1 MTDETNPFRSVIQML
16 EQFKVPGIDMS
27 SIIEGGRKDIE
38 ALLDAN
44 KSAYESMQV
53 VARKQTEILT
63 QAMQSL
69 QEYAKTAAT
78 GSAGTQAEFARKAF
92 QKALA
97 DMTDLADTVR
107 KSQAD
112 AMSSI
117 AQRAT
122 QSLQDLRKLVQPK

>member
-69 QEYAKTAAT
+69 QEYARTAAT
-78 GSAGTQAEFARKAF
+78 GGAGTQAEFARKAF

-107 KSQAD
+107 KSQEA

>member
-1 MTDETNPFRSVIQML
+1 MTDQTNPFSSVIQML

-63 QAMQSL
+63 QAMHNL
-69 QEYAKTAAT
+69 QEYARTAAT
-78 GSAGTQAEFARKAF
+78 GGAGSQAELARKTF

-117 AQRAT
+117 TQRAT